1 MEEWR
6 IKETKPAEA
15 RYLVKKKTS
24 LEELWKEKNLPT
36 MCQTRSQNLSIE
48 KAYSA

>member
-15 RYLVKKKTS
+15 RYLEKKK
-24 LEELWKEKNLPT
+24 NL
-36 MCQTRSQNLSIE
+36 TRRTL
-48 KAYSA
+48 KGKKSAHNVPN

>member
-15 RYLVKKKTS
+15 RYMEILKTS
-24 LEELWKEKNLPT
+24 LEECWKEKNLPT
-36 MCQTRSQNLSIE
+36 MCQTR
-48 KAYSA
+48 